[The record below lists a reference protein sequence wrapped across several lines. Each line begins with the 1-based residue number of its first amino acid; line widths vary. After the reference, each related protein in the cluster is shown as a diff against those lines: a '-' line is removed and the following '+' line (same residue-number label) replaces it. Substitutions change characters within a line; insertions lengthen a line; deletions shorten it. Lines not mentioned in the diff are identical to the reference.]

1 MKILFLF
8 LILALSISANSQT
21 YYNPQNTIK
30 LTVEI
35 KEPYKPINWA
45 EIGANFNNA
54 INAEIQRREKLK
66 RYYDDILYQTTNSIN
81 TNTLLTNDNEIN
93 SKLILLQSTSIE
105 TLNMLNRLLKT
116 GNLKPDDYENE
127 LRKTYYDYLGANQIF
142 VNLSIYKKNKINS
155 LKSDVEINEFNR
167 IFNLLITQVS
177 GFKNYKGIKFS
188 VSQKPQDDYDF
199 SIFYNSITSLAEKTF
214 QDYIDSK
221 K

>member
-8 LILALSISANSQT
+8 LILALSISGNSQT

-35 KEPYKPINWA
+35 KEPYKPINWT

-127 LRKTYYDYLGANQIF
+127 LRKTYI
-142 VNLSIYKKNKINS
+142 
-155 LKSDVEINEFNR
+155 
-167 IFNLLITQVS
+167 
-177 GFKNYKGIKFS
+177 
-188 VSQKPQDDYDF
+188 
-199 SIFYNSITSLAEKTF
+199 
-214 QDYIDSK
+214 
-221 K
+221 

>member
-21 YYNPQNTIK
+21 YYNPPNTIK

-93 SKLILLQSTSIE
+93 SKLILL
-105 TLNMLNRLLKT
+105 
-116 GNLKPDDYENE
+116 
-127 LRKTYYDYLGANQIF
+127 
-142 VNLSIYKKNKINS
+142 VIYKI
-155 LKSDVEINEFNR
+155 I
-167 IFNLLITQVS
+167 
-177 GFKNYKGIKFS
+177 
-188 VSQKPQDDYDF
+188 
-199 SIFYNSITSLAEKTF
+199 
-214 QDYIDSK
+214 
-221 K
+221 